1 MTDTTAYRALALQL
15 TCRAIN
21 RMSSDEARA
30 SMAATIAR
38 VDAQIGAA
46 KGFIG
51 SDVRLVVLPEYFLTG
66 FPMGDPLP
74 AWRDKAAL
82 APDGAE
88 QTALAAVAQK
98 HGVFLAGNAYET
110 DPAFPDL
117 YFQSCLVWSPSGELV
132 LRYRRLISMFAPS
145 PWDVWD
151 AFLDRYG
158 IDAVFPVAATEIGR
172 LAAIASE
179 EILYPEIARAHAV
192 KGAEIFLHSTSEAG
206 APDLTPKDIAKRAR
220 ALENLCYLVS
230 ANSGGIE
237 GTAMPANSTDGMS
250 KLIDFTG
257 RVLAQAGNGETIS
270 ANAELDLAALR
281 RNRARPGMGNLL
293 ARQALGLFGDTY
305 AREIHP
311 KNTMWRN
318 GQVVVPDRAVFA
330 QRQRSVIDALI
341 AQGVI

>member
-1 MTDTTAYRALALQL
+1 LQL
-15 TCRAIN
+15 RCRAVN
-21 RMSSDEARA
+21 RLGRDEARA
-30 SMAATIAR
+30 AMRATIAR

-46 KGFIG
+46 KGFVG

-66 FPMGDPLP
+66 FPMGDTLP
-74 AWRDKAAL
+74 AWRDKAAI
-82 APDGAE
+82 APDGPEHA
-88 QTALAAVAQK
+88 ALAAIAQK

-110 DPAFPDL
+110 DAAFPDL

-132 LRYRRLISMFAPS
+132 LRYRRLLSMFAPS

-158 IDAVFPVAATEIGR
+158 IEAAFPVATTAIGR

-192 KGAEIFLHSTSEAG
+192 RGAEVLLHSTSEVAG
-206 APDLTPKDIAKRAR
+206 AELTQKDICKRAR

-237 GTAMPANSTDGMS
+237 GIDIPENSTDGLS
-250 KLIDFTG
+250 KIVDYTG
-257 RVLAQAGNGETIS
+257 RVLVEALPGESMVAT
-270 ANAELDLAALR
+270 AEIDLAALR
-281 RNRARPGMGNLL
+281 RNRARPGMGTLL
-293 ARQALGLFGDTY
+293 ARQALGLFADTY

-311 KNTMWRN
+311 PNTMWRD
-318 GQVVVPDRAVFA
+318 GKVVLPERAYFAERQRAVLA
-330 QRQRSVIDALI
+330 SLAVRGLL
-341 AQGVI
+341 